1 MRWKIAMS
9 VLQLSLSMWSVA
21 MISPIVHMVVE
32 NLRATGVI
40 PDEGGWNRSTT
51 SGDTS
56 DRRCVSHDMSPSTNR
71 LKMTGGDTL
80 DRRCE
85 SHNMSPG
92 SNRPMTGGDTSNK
105 RCEGH
110 EMSPSTDRLMTG
122 GDTSGEGVRVMI
134 GAQLQNAPEPMWWLD
149 MSG

>member
-1 MRWKIAMS
+1 
-9 VLQLSLSMWSVA
+9 
-21 MISPIVHMVVE
+21 
-32 NLRATGVI
+32 
-40 PDEGGWNRSTT
+40 
-51 SGDTS
+51 
-56 DRRCVSHDMSPSTNR
+56 MSPSTNR

-134 GAQLQNAPEPMWWLD
+134 GAQLQNAPEPM
-149 MSG
+149 